1 MWLNINQTQK
11 DVLMNCKFVIS
22 TCEKQKSERDETN
35 LVQQVISYQDQMQE
49 KRSEKI
55 GAIYLL
61 SYILQFQ
68 IASDDHEAIRAL
80 QLHTFKLTKG
90 DNLSIF
96 MHPSILDANHGTSR
110 ARHNFIRGTKIS
122 QDKLGL
128 FNFRPILDCS
138 KPRLIFLQVYLT

>member
-1 MWLNINQTQK
+1 
-11 DVLMNCKFVIS
+11 MNCKFVIS
-22 TCEKQKSERDETN
+22 TCEKQKSERDETI

-61 SYILQFQ
+61 SYIVQFQ

-96 MHPSILDANHGTSR
+96 MHPSILE
-110 ARHNFIRGTKIS
+110 
-122 QDKLGL
+122 
-128 FNFRPILDCS
+128 FNMLIMELLEHDIIL
-138 KPRLIFLQVYLT
+138 